1 MLFVP
6 GHVKCKAAKGEMQTE
21 KLQRAVGAI
30 HIRFGDQALVRANRL
45 PAARSW
51 PTGQSWVDRVCGIG
65 GLPFGR
71 VSVLRGMPGSGK
83 LSLALA
89 LLARATQEFARAVA
103 IDLRSGFDPWTLEQF
118 GADLGALILVRPPTP
133 AAVGE
138 AAVALARAGAGFLLV
153 LGALPEPALA
163 PLESAAARSGCLVI
177 AVADVTGAAE
187 AAEADSAL
195 AFASSLTLE
204 LKHLR
209 WLKERSQVVGLRSR
223 MICTKNKLAAPGGE
237 AELEVRYAMGHRL
250 DPGELL
256 REGQGGAQVVELWQ
270 GWSAA
275 G

>member
-1 MLFVP
+1 
-6 GHVKCKAAKGEMQTE
+6 MQTE
-21 KLQRAVGAI
+21 KLQSAVGAI
-30 HIRFGDQALVRANRL
+30 HMRFGHQALVRANRL
-45 PAARSW
+45 PAAQSW
-51 PTGQSWVDRVCGIG
+51 PTGQSGVDRVCGIG
-65 GLPFGR
+65 GLPLGR
-71 VSVLRGMPGSGK
+71 VSVLGGTPGSGK

-103 IDLRSGFDPWTLEQF
+103 IDLRSSLDPWTLAQF
-118 GADLGALILVRPPTP
+118 GADLGALMLVRPPTP

-177 AVADVTGAAE
+177 AVADVAGAAE
-187 AAEADSAL
+187 LAEALSAL

-204 LKHLR
+204 VKRLR
-209 WLKERSQVVGLRSR
+209 WLTERRQVVGLRSR
-223 MICTKNKLAAPGGE
+223 MSCTKNKLAAPGGE
-237 AELEVRYAMGHRL
+237 AELEVRYAPGLRL
-250 DPGELL
+250 GPGGLL
-256 REGQGGAQVVELWQ
+256 REGHGDGHAGELWQ